1 MAAKKGR
8 DLKIK
13 ATLNAVDNASG
24 PITKAFKEVR
34 AQAAIT
40 TKSFE
45 AIGKKMML
53 ATAAGAG
60 ALAAA
65 GAVVFKKTVDWASE
79 ASEMIKFSRQVGFG
93 VEALQELEFAA
104 NRQGVGADNL
114 RKSLEKMNQVVGQA
128 KIGQGALSSYLQRT
142 DRRLLRQVRA
152 AKTNEEAFD
161 LLLGK
166 LDSIDGPAKKAAF
179 ATAAFGRS
187 GMRMVRMLQGGPEE
201 LQRLREEMRRYGV
214 ISQSAAED
222 AEVLDDEMENFRR
235 TIKGTWNVIASRLV
249 PVFTPLVE
257 RTKEW
262 ILAHRDFVTGKIQQG
277 IDRLIEGLAA
287 ADRWW
292 GENKESIKE
301 MANVGFGALKK
312 ALEILKSA
320 MAVIEKHGDE
330 IKTLVSVLATVYI
343 GSKLVS
349 AVQSLELAFAA
360 VAKSPHFLAIA
371 ATIAAAHAMKK
382 EFERETEQFVKDQS
396 LARTGVRATRSEDEA
411 RASGKAAALAASR
424 QARAGRAFA
433 AASRQARAGR
443 AFAGESTAD
452 DDPRW
457 QRLREKF
464 PETKT
469 EVTGEI
475 KVSFENAPPG
485 MQVQK
490 VEKPKGQGVDLSAA
504 VGYNLAGGVA
514 L

>member
-65 GAVVFKKTVDWASE
+65 GAAVFKKTVDWASE

-179 ATAAFGRS
+179 VTAAFGRS

-201 LQRLREEMRRYGV
+201 LQRLREEMRRYLSLIHIHEPTRPLS
-214 ISQSAAED
+214 ISHA
-222 AEVLDDEMENFRR
+222 
-235 TIKGTWNVIASRLV
+235 
-249 PVFTPLVE
+249 VF
-257 RTKEW
+257 
-262 ILAHRDFVTGKIQQG
+262 
-277 IDRLIEGLAA
+277 
-287 ADRWW
+287 
-292 GENKESIKE
+292 
-301 MANVGFGALKK
+301 
-312 ALEILKSA
+312 
-320 MAVIEKHGDE
+320 
-330 IKTLVSVLATVYI
+330 
-343 GSKLVS
+343 
-349 AVQSLELAFAA
+349 
-360 VAKSPHFLAIA
+360 
-371 ATIAAAHAMKK
+371 
-382 EFERETEQFVKDQS
+382 
-396 LARTGVRATRSEDEA
+396 
-411 RASGKAAALAASR
+411 
-424 QARAGRAFA
+424 
-433 AASRQARAGR
+433 
-443 AFAGESTAD
+443 
-452 DDPRW
+452 
-457 QRLREKF
+457 
-464 PETKT
+464 
-469 EVTGEI
+469 
-475 KVSFENAPPG
+475 
-485 MQVQK
+485 
-490 VEKPKGQGVDLSAA
+490 
-504 VGYNLAGGVA
+504 
-514 L
+514 